1 MPPSQSAPVPA
12 GRSSGEQAILDAAI
26 RLFSKHGFDGVSMR
40 TIAQESGVSKSNI
53 YHHFRS
59 KEELY
64 LAIMQSSAAWLS
76 ELVDTLAEGGGSFEQ
91 RLRVFVRAHMEHLF
105 AHAMTVRLLLREV
118 FSGGEKWQRLLMD
131 HVVGD
136 IVRRLRAI
144 FENGQAEG
152 ILRSDLDPGLCAMQ
166 ILGGNF
172 FYFQSYSML
181 KFIPEVAFA
190 QDREL
195 YSEAMADIL
204 LGGMLAVPGSTEGSS

>member
-1 MPPSQSAPVPA
+1 MPSTQSARASEAHSA
-12 GRSSGEQAILDAAI
+12 GQQAILDAAV

-40 TIAQESGVSKSNI
+40 TIAQEAGVSKSNI

-76 ELVDTLAEGGGSFEQ
+76 ELVDTLAESEGSFEQ
-91 RLRVFVRAHMEHLF
+91 RLRAFVRGHMEHLF
-105 AHAMTVRLLLREV
+105 THAMTVRLLLREV
-118 FSGGEKWQRLLMD
+118 FTGEEKWQRLLID

-144 FENGQAEG
+144 FEKGQAEG
-152 ILRSDLDPGLCAMQ
+152 VLRADLDPGLCAMQ
-166 ILGGNF
+166 ILGGDF
-172 FYFQSYSML
+172 FYFQSYGML
-181 KFIPEVAFA
+181 KLIPEVAFA

-195 YSEAMADIL
+195 YGTAMADIL
-204 LGGMLAVPGSTEGSS
+204 LGGMLVADGRTEAAS

>member
-1 MPPSQSAPVPA
+1 MSRPSKLGTNTERAAANRPVPQKLADMVEA
-12 GRSSGEQAILDAAI
+12 GQLGRKSGQGFYRWENDKAVKPVTGTAAASDEIQDRLILPMVNEAVACLTEGVVEDADLLDAALADQQI
-26 RLFSKHGFDGVSMR
+26 PFQD
-40 TIAQESGVSKSNI
+40 
-53 YHHFRS
+53 
-59 KEELY
+59 
-64 LAIMQSSAAWLS
+64 LAIVYQTETHRL
-76 ELVDTLAEGGGSFEQ
+76 TRRAEEQ
-91 RLRVFVRAHMEHLF
+91 IKEMSQMYL
-105 AHAMTVRLLLREV
+105 
-118 FSGGEKWQRLLMD
+118 
-131 HVVGD
+131 D
-136 IVRRLRAI
+136 IIAEIV
-144 FENGQAEG
+144 ENGQAEG

>member
-1 MPPSQSAPVPA
+1 MSTTQPARAPAARSA
-12 GRSSGEQAILDAAI
+12 GQQAILDAAVQ
-26 RLFSKHGFDGVSMR
+26 LFSKHGFDGVSMR
-40 TIAQESGVSKSNI
+40 TIAQEAGVSKSNI

-76 ELVDTLAEGGGSFEQ
+76 ELVDTLAEGDGTFEQ
-91 RLRVFVRAHMEHLF
+91 RLRAFAQGHMEHLF
-105 AHAMTVRLLLREV
+105 AHTMTVRLLLREV
-118 FSGGEKWQRLLMD
+118 FTGDEKWQRLLID

-144 FENGQAEG
+144 FEKGQAEG
-152 ILRSDLDPGLCAMQ
+152 VLRADLDPGLCAMQ
-166 ILGGNF
+166 ILGGDF
-172 FYFQSYSML
+172 FYFQSYGML

-195 YSEAMADIL
+195 YSKAMADIL
-204 LGGMLAVPGSTEGSS
+204 LGGMLVANGRTEASS